1 MSSFGCYP
9 TPVRLLAELSS
20 PSTALWI
27 KHDDL
32 ASSVYGGNKVRKL
45 DLLLNDALARRAER
59 VITVGALGSHHVL
72 ATGIFG
78 KSVGLAVAA
87 VVLRQK
93 ATPHV
98 LDNVRA
104 DLAQGIELIPASSY
118 PQAAVL
124 IAARVA
130 KGAYY
135 IPVGGSNRV
144 GTLGFVSA
152 ARELAEQVRRGELPE
167 PDLIVVPLGSG
178 GTVAGLLAGLAQ
190 EGLSTR
196 VLGVTVV
203 EPAAILER
211 AARALAKQCVPR
223 ELRRTVLGR
232 LEITRRYLG
241 RGYGHPSPE
250 GEGATRKA
258 ATVGVTLD
266 TTYTSKAFAAALD
279 RVAAARERNILYWHT
294 LSSAPMEPLLVG
306 APTENELDAKLRAL
320 AMP

>member
-1 MSSFGCYP
+1 MLSFGRYP
-9 TPVRLLAELSS
+9 TPVRLLAELSL

-32 ASSVYGGNKVRKL
+32 ASPVYGGNKVRKL
-45 DLLLNDALARRAER
+45 DRLLEDALARRAER
-59 VITVGALGSHHVL
+59 VVTIGALGSHHVL

-78 KSVGLAVAA
+78 KSLGLDVAA

-93 ATPHV
+93 ATAHV

-104 DLAQGIELIPASSY
+104 DLAQGIELIPATSY
-118 PQAAVL
+118 AQAAVL
-124 IAARVA
+124 LAARVA
-130 KGAYY
+130 SGAYY

-144 GTLGFVSA
+144 GTLGFVLA
-152 ARELAEQVRRGELPE
+152 ASELAEQVRRGELPE

-190 EGLSTR
+190 EKLRTR

-203 EPAAILER
+203 EPAAVLER
-211 AARALAKQCVPR
+211 AARALAKQCVTR
-223 ELRRTVLGR
+223 ELRRSVLER
-232 LEITRRYLG
+232 LEITRSYLG
-241 RGYGHPSPE
+241 RGYGYASPE
-250 GEGATRKA
+250 GERATAQA

-266 TTYTSKAFAAALD
+266 ATYTSKAFAAALD
-279 RVAAARERNILYWHT
+279 RVARGRERNILYWHT

-306 APTENELDAKLRAL
+306 APEESALSAKLRAL
-320 AMP
+320 AVP